1 MLLVSK
7 FGKLL
12 KGGMLL
18 YWVVKDDTIMM
29 LKYTSLKQKDLD
41 YLSFIL
47 RNGMV
52 TAKQLMLKFREP
64 NIHRVYRRLRKLEK
78 HKFVKHERIAHK
90 VGVYLGTID
99 ARKITDVNVTVP
111 NKATIYTMQHD
122 LLINDLI
129 LFYEIQSEKQGVDF
143 RYRTEREIRFSM
155 IGEGDNQSKLKAYND
170 KRDRIP
176 DAVFFFK
183 SADGKVTTSWIELE
197 LNKKDRKR
205 YDDKFKLFDRI
216 LSGERYEDQSY
227 SYDQVIYF
235 ANDVK
240 IHNVINEAK
249 QRLLNASK
257 ISVRKVPSIILED
270 RWEEV
275 LPVGAI
281 DGETGTETE

>member
-1 MLLVSK
+1 MV
-7 FGKLL
+7 
-12 KGGMLL
+12 
-18 YWVVKDDTIMM
+18 
-29 LKYTSLKQKDLD
+29 LKYTSLKEKDLE

-52 TAKQLMLKFREP
+52 TAKQIMVKFREP
-64 NIHRVYRRLRKLEK
+64 NIDRVYRRLRKLEK
-78 HKFVKHERIAHK
+78 YKYVKHERIAHK

-183 SADGKVTTSWIELE
+183 SANGKVTTSWIELE

-205 YDDKFKLFDRI
+205 YDEKFKLFDRI
-216 LSGERYEDQSY
+216 LSGEQHEDQPY

-235 ANDVK
+235 ANDMK

-257 ISVRKVPSIILED
+257 ISVRKVPSVILED

-275 LPVGAI
+275 LPVGTI
-281 DGETGTETE
+281 DGETGPETE

>member
-1 MLLVSK
+1 MLL
-7 FGKLL
+7 
-12 KGGMLL
+12 M
-18 YWVVKDDTIMM
+18 I
-29 LKYTSLKQKDLD
+29 LKYSSLKEKDLE

-52 TAKQLMLKFREP
+52 TAKQIMLKFREP
-64 NIHRVYRRLRKLEK
+64 NIHRVYRRLRKLEAK
-78 HKFVKHERIAHK
+78 KYVKHEHIAHK
-90 VGVYLGTID
+90 VGVYFGTID
-99 ARKITDVNVTVP
+99 ARKIVNVHVTVP
-111 NKATIYTMQHD
+111 NKATIYTVQHD
-122 LLINDLI
+122 LLITDLI
-129 LFYEIQSEKQGVDF
+129 LFYEIQSEKQNVDF
-143 RYRTEREIRFSM
+143 QYRTEREIRFSM

-183 SADGKVTTSWIELE
+183 AVDGNVTTTWVEME

-205 YDDKFKLFDRI
+205 YDDKFKMFDEM
-216 LSGERYEDQSY
+216 LSGGRQDDQPY

-249 QRLLNASK
+249 QRLINSSK
-257 ISVRKVPSIILED
+257 ITVRKVPSVILEE

-275 LPVGAI
+275 LPVGTN
-281 DGETGTETE
+281 DGGTGGSKTD